1 MNRAPSLRL
10 SLANCCQPERVKSTC
25 AARLLPCSLLI
36 NIKMTSLSISKRQRT
51 AQTWCGHGQAD
62 LRHNGYGEL
71 PARPPHLSV
80 DSFPLRYRVPDF
92 VGGHL
97 TGIMIA
103 ERRSNEQDICCHPVL
118 QE

>member
-1 MNRAPSLRL
+1 MDEAEFFLVLAAP
-10 SLANCCQPERVKSTC
+10 VT
-25 AARLLPCSLLI
+25 
-36 NIKMTSLSISKRQRT
+36 
-51 AQTWCGHGQAD
+51 
-62 LRHNGYGEL
+62 
-71 PARPPHLSV
+71 
-80 DSFPLRYRVPDF
+80 FPLRYRVPDF